1 MRSKKPLSTFLV
13 ACILCTSFAR
23 FTSKKASNSA
33 VDVALGKEREIEMG
47 RWRPK
52 KADSLTS
59 TARQH
64 MYVEI
69 DARRV
74 LPSSRRWLVGA
85 TKGTLLPVVAVEGSF
100 SFFVSLGLLPAPWS
114 SAVAF

>member
-1 MRSKKPLSTFLV
+1 M
-13 ACILCTSFAR
+13 
-23 FTSKKASNSA
+23 
-33 VDVALGKEREIEMG
+33 EIG

-59 TARQH
+59 TVRQH
-64 MYVEI
+64 VEGKVHPRGI
-69 DARRV
+69 
-74 LPSSRRWLVGA
+74 LPSSRRWFVGG

-100 SFFVSLGLLPAPWS
+100 SFFVSLDFLPAPWS